1 MKVQIVDT
9 DGGFDALES
18 SWNLLTENRPSSF
31 FSTFDYVRTA
41 WKHFHRPTDRLFL
54 LVLGDGPSVEGIAP
68 FYIRSQ
74 RKRGIPIRRI
84 RFISTWEGD
93 RPRILATGS
102 EEAAWRDIMAFLER
116 EFRDW
121 EVLELTE
128 QPVEGPEGSG
138 WSFLFRSGWHWERSP
153 GAVDYY
159 VSLGGSWEDYL
170 KSLDSHT
177 RHDWRR
183 RSRRLSSTPGG
194 YAVEWIS
201 DPVRIREALS
211 RFVTLERS
219 GWKADAG
226 IGVARDEGHRAFYED
241 LLLRLAMK
249 GQALIGFLKSGA
261 EDMASEMIFLQ
272 QDVIFA
278 RHTTYSKDHAV
289 HSPGILLN
297 AEIIRYGFGGPY
309 RECDFLSMKGNKS
322 PKSKSDWA
330 NGRRE
335 LVDWTGYR
343 IRSRFLPLIAAKR
356 LKRLFGKDTAQAA
369 EGG

>member
-9 DGGFDALES
+9 DGGFDALEGP
-18 SWNLLTENRPSSF
+18 WNALAENRPSSF

-41 WKHFHRPTDRLFL
+41 WKHFHKPADRLFL
-54 LVLGDGPSVEGIAP
+54 LVLHDGPSVACIAP

-74 RKRGIPIRRI
+74 RSRGIPLRRI

-93 RPRILATGS
+93 RPQIITMGS

-121 EVLELTE
+121 EVLELVE

-138 WSFLFRSGWHWERSP
+138 WSFLLRSGWHWESAP
-153 GAVDYY
+153 GGVDHY
-159 VSLGGSWEDYL
+159 VSLSGSWEDYL
-170 KSLDSHT
+170 KSLDSNT
-177 RHDWRR
+177 RNNWRR
-183 RSRRLSSTPGG
+183 RSRRLSSSPEG

-201 DPVRIREALS
+201 EPGRIREALS
-211 RFVTLERS
+211 RFVALERS
-219 GWKADAG
+219 GWKTDAG
-226 IGVARDEGHRAFYED
+226 IGVAKDESHRAFYED
-241 LLLRLAMK
+241 LLLRLAAK
-249 GQALIGFLKSGA
+249 GQALFCFLKSGG
-261 EDMASEMIFLQ
+261 EDMASTINFVQ
-272 QDVIFA
+272 QDRILG
-278 RHTTYSKDHAV
+278 RHTTYSPAYVV

-297 AEIIRYGFGGPY
+297 AEIIRFGFEGPY
-309 RECDFLSMKGNKS
+309 REFDLLAMKGNEA

-343 IRSRFLPLIAAKR
+343 VRSRILPLIAAKR
-356 LKRLFGKDTAQAA
+356 LKRLLGKDTAQAA
-369 EGG
+369 KEG